1 MKKFTHILLSL
12 ILFSSLPIRAAIR
25 LYDLNNLIASL
36 NKSNELTA
44 NLPKKITAMRK
55 AVGTYRN
62 KKSRKDKKSTCYK
75 LSNQQCLALTLDA
88 IKEALS
94 AFTYPALG
102 KFEDTEKLTP
112 GLSVMV
118 VLPFAHE
125 AKGTK
130 KNQMYEGIMKATNE
144 LNGAI
149 DALDVISFLLYPGKD
164 TGHPQEPPK
173 LDLSDEEM
181 DELDDELDDLD

>member
-1 MKKFTHILLSL
+1 
-12 ILFSSLPIRAAIR
+12 
-25 LYDLNNLIASL
+25 
-36 NKSNELTA
+36 
-44 NLPKKITAMRK
+44 MRK

-62 KKSRKDKKSTCYK
+62 KKTRKDPKSTCYK
-75 LSNQQCLALTLDA
+75 LSNQQCLALALDA
-88 IKEALS
+88 IKEAL
-94 AFTYPALG
+94 ATFTYPALG

-118 VLPFAHE
+118 VLPFADE
-125 AKGTK
+125 AKGTN
-130 KNQMYEGIMKATNE
+130 KNKMYAGIMKAANE

-173 LDLSDEEM
+173 LELSDKDM
-181 DELDDELDDLD
+181 DELDDDLDDLD